1 MTTAWD
7 AFNPSAPPRRRIRGG
22 EIPAP
27 AGAPWRLEVKARE
40 AEARRMAREMRAE
53 PAEGDTAWGP
63 KIGWL
68 RIDPDAVFAFALFV
82 PLLFIAQWGAMS
94 AAAVAGLVPAYLFV
108 RREKLWKVLAPR
120 LFIFAIPAFA
130 VISTVWSEYPAET
143 LRYAVELGLTVMI
156 GVLLSSARNQQAV
169 LRALCVAFFIYVAAS
184 LVLGGRVAMGA
195 GGASA
200 FSGLGESKNVV
211 ADISSTGA
219 IISLA
224 VLFMGV
230 RSRAWFWMA
239 FAAICLPLDLYT
251 IVAARSAGA
260 LLGLTIGLSALLG
273 LAVLLFAGQAVRAWL
288 TAMLAVILVA
298 VGLSF
303 NWLVATMMQIGAQVF
318 DKDTT
323 LTGRTYL
330 WYRAAELIREH
341 PVLGRGYWA
350 FWVQGNLDAEGLW
363 QFFGITGRG
372 GFTFHN
378 TAVEILVML
387 GWTGLAVIAT
397 TVLIA
402 AVFLIRRFVRAP
414 HLALVCWT
422 AIFLY
427 QLSRTPIE
435 SLGLVPFYFSTALAF
450 GALGA
455 AFGRIDSRKLSARA
469 AYRSQAP
476 QLVQVRAMPEAPAQ
490 WAGGRWRPEPGSQ
503 RLRLVE
509 RKG

>member
-7 AFNPSAPPRRRIRGG
+7 AFNPNAAPRRRIRGG
-22 EIPAP
+22 EIPP
-27 AGAPWRLEVKARE
+27 PTGAPWRLEVKARQ
-40 AEARRMAREMRAE
+40 AEARRLAREARGE
-53 PAEGDTAWGP
+53 QPEDDSAWGP

-68 RIDPDAVFAFALFV
+68 RIDPDAAFAFALFI
-82 PLLFIAQWGAMS
+82 PLLFIAQLGALG
-94 AAAVAGLVPAYLFV
+94 AAAVAGLVPLYLFV
-108 RREKLWKVLAPR
+108 RRDKLLKVLTPR

-130 VISTVWSEYPAET
+130 LISTVWSEYPAQT
-143 LRYAVELGLTVMI
+143 LRYAIELGLTVMI
-156 GVLLSSARNQQAV
+156 GVLISSARNQQAV
-169 LRALCVAFFIYVAAS
+169 LRALCVAFFAYVAVS

-195 GGASA
+195 GGATA

-211 ADISSTGA
+211 ADIASTGA

-230 RSRAWFWMA
+230 RARAWLWMG
-239 FAAICLPLDLYT
+239 FAALCLPLDLYT

-260 LLGLTIGLSALLG
+260 LLGLTIGVSALLS
-273 LAVLLFAGQAVRAWL
+273 LAVLLFAGTAVRAWL
-288 TAMLAVILVA
+288 TCMLAVILIA

-303 NWLVATMMQIGAQVF
+303 NWLVQTMLQIGATVF

-330 WYRAAELIREH
+330 WYRAGELIREH

-387 GWTGLAVIAT
+387 GWVGLAVIAT

-414 HLALVCWT
+414 NLALVCWT

-455 AFGRIDSRKLSARA
+455 AFGRVNSRRLPARA
-469 AYRSQAP
+469 AYRPLEARVVRLSPVQEVPAEWATGRSRP
-476 QLVQVRAMPEAPAQ
+476 Q
-490 WAGGRWRPEPGSQ
+490 PGAQ